1 MKNRIPALFMALILT
16 LFCLPV
22 SAFAQED
29 SGDSEGFAESTD
41 VFSEGS
47 DGETEHAYN
56 EADDFVRFGIG
67 EEYAIVPCCAGSSVV
82 DLHGIDGKTL
92 QIFKSARHENQI
104 WTIGKVGDS
113 YYFRSK
119 RNGKAVDV
127 PNADASGNRELQCY
141 DYHGGDNQLWRLES
155 MGDGTYSIHAKL
167 NDSMVWDVRDAAWAD
182 GTVIRLYQQN
192 RTNAQRFRFVHV
204 STTEPMSEWGADRH
218 DCYGSGWSIWDGS
231 CSYDWY
237 YNHIN
242 ENDLYVNTAADLFG
256 LASFV
261 VNGFEMEGKTIHL
274 TRDINLAGI
283 EWTPIGFKDR
293 WFRGSFNGHNHAI
306 IGLSRTT
313 DDDYHGL
320 FGRVAGGTI
329 CNLAVKGTVKGNEH
343 VGGIVGLLQAGHL
356 CNIYSEVTIGNCTYI
371 RQGGVVG
378 AIAYGGFVDHCTQ
391 NACVNSS
398 DHDDCRGGIAGY
410 SDGFIRYCVNN
421 GTVKHNWNYAGG
433 IAGTSGGVI
442 EYCANHGTVGGCYY
456 SDHVGG
462 IAGWMKD
469 GVILGCYNDGQIY
482 SLSYRYVGGIC
493 GKLDVSDR
501 IIGCINAGRVYG
513 YEHIGGICGE
523 GHVVKCLNIG
533 IVTGDYDTG
542 GISGN
547 ATWALSSY
555 ALEWSAASITGS
567 NEHNG
572 GNWTS
577 PSDILSGKTCYQ
589 LNLGADT
596 SDIYGITEV
605 FSQNIGSDPYPTFGS
620 SPVTESGGSYTN
632 GEYRV
637 TAECARGY
645 GSIEGTGAYRKG
657 DAVTL
662 TAKPA
667 AGCVFDHFEVKTVE
681 VGKMTGWNG
690 SEQDCP
696 AVTVKTYTE
705 ETLVLTNSIDKSYT
719 VRAVFKVFDDT
730 PDDMKVNV
738 KLELE
743 CTNGVDGWNSDI
755 VAAELVDSAGEKH
768 RWEISHE
775 NLDGAGEKVSHE
787 FYIGTSSPVAVY
799 VTADFGGGL
808 TFRDYGL
815 KARMWVNGSGKAIES
830 AEATLNSYPFTSST
844 YSENYLHISFEN
856 FGNSVVGGTSYT
868 TCSEAWEK
876 AKSDSSLTVQLE
888 SAWLLDKSLEVGSG
902 QTVNLD
908 LNGYPV
914 IRTIKKTD
922 YNGELFLIREGGT
935 LNISDSTPTRQSSGT
950 FQGGSIQGGRSWDT
964 AGLIEC
970 EGTLV
975 MNGGT
980 LYNGGTND
988 VGGAVKLTGSASAKL
1003 TDVLISDCWSD
1014 KAITYQNE
1022 GGAIYMSDSAT
1033 ATLKDCTVRNCRAG
1047 DYGGAVYM
1055 EDKGNRLTCENVTV
1069 LNCKADD
1076 NYGGGIYQDEGETN
1090 WIGGRIANCSAGEY
1104 GGGFYQ
1110 RYGKVYMQNVGF
1122 EENKTEY
1129 DGGAFYLDAG
1139 DGLWLTGCTMQ
1150 QNRAGYYGGA
1160 IYNNGKNMVLEDC
1173 SVISN
1178 ASDKEGGGIY
1188 LESPGTI
1195 GVAGKVV
1202 IRSSDG
1208 SGSMDNLVME
1218 NGAQLYDHGLEPG
1231 SEIHLRSYSDG
1242 NVTLGGS
1249 QMSEYQLNQY
1259 FRADYGRLE
1268 LDKAQTVNTELRASV
1283 FSEGKTVLIIAPV
1296 LALAVVAA
1304 TVIYKR
1310 TRRKG
1315 EEQ

>member
-1 MKNRIPALFMALILT
+1 MKKRILALCLALILT
-16 LFCLPV
+16 LLCMPLSVPV
-22 SAFAQED
+22 SAE
-29 SGDSEGFAESTD
+29 ES
-41 VFSEGS
+41 S
-47 DGETEHAYN
+47 DNALTGLYG
-56 EADDFVRFGIG
+56 EADDLARFGTD
-67 EEYAIVPCCAGSSVV
+67 EEYAIVPCCAGSSAV
-82 DLHGIDGKTL
+82 DLHGNDGKTL
-92 QIFKSARHENQI
+92 QIYRFARHENQI
-104 WTIGKVGDS
+104 WTIGKAGDY
-113 YYFRSK
+113 YYFKSK
-119 RNGKAVDV
+119 RNGKAIDV
-127 PNADASGNRELQCY
+127 PNANAANGQKPEGY
-141 DYHGGDNQLWRLES
+141 DYHGGDNQLWRLENL
-155 MGDGTYSIHAKL
+155 GDGTYSIHSKL
-167 NDSMVWDVRDAAWAD
+167 NNSMVLDIAGGSWDD
-182 GTVIRLYQQN
+182 GTTVQLYTQN
-192 RTNAQRFRFVHV
+192 RTPAQRFRFVHV

-218 DCYGSGWSIWDGS
+218 DCFGSDWSIWDGS

-237 YNHIN
+237 YDHVN
-242 ENDLYVNTAADLFG
+242 ENDLYINTAADLFG

-283 EWTPIGFKDR
+283 EWTPIGFKDH
-293 WFRGSFNGHNHAI
+293 WFRGSFNGHDHAI
-306 IGLSRTT
+306 VGLSRTT
-313 DDDYHGL
+313 DSDYNAL
-320 FGRVAGGTI
+320 FGMVAGGTI
-329 CNLAVKGTVKGNEH
+329 CNLAVKGAVKGNEH
-343 VGGIVGLLQAGHL
+343 VGGIVGMLQYGHL
-356 CNIYSEVTIGNCTYI
+356 CNIYSEVTIGNCTYQ
-371 RQGGVVG
+371 RQGGVIG
-378 AIAYGGFVDHCTQ
+378 AIAYGGFVDHVTQ
-391 NACVNSS
+391 NASVNSS

-410 SDGFIRYCVNN
+410 SDGFIRYSVNN

-442 EYCANHGTVGGCYY
+442 EFCANHGTVGGSYY

-462 IAGWMKD
+462 IAGWVKG
-469 GVILGCYNDGQIY
+469 GVILGCYNDGQVY
-482 SLSYRYVGGIC
+482 SVSYRYVGGIC

-501 IIGCINAGRVYG
+501 VIGCINAGRVYG

-533 IVTGDYDTG
+533 IVTGDYKTG

-555 ALEWSAASITGS
+555 ALEWSAASITGTGDS
-567 NEHNG
+567 NG

-577 PSDILSGKTCYQ
+577 SSELLSGKICYQ
-589 LNLGADT
+589 LNHGADT
-596 SDIYGITEV
+596 YDIYGITEI

-620 SPVTESGGSYTN
+620 SPVTESGDSFTN

-637 TAECARGY
+637 TAECERGY
-645 GSIEGTGAYRKG
+645 GSVEGAGTYQSG

-667 AGCVFDHFEVKTVE
+667 AGCVFDHFEVKTAE
-681 VGKMTGWNG
+681 AGKMTGWNG
-690 SEQDCP
+690 SQQDCP

-705 ETLVLTNSIDKSYT
+705 ETLILTNSIDKSYT
-719 VRAVFKVFDDT
+719 VRAVFKIYDDT

-743 CTNGVDGWNSDI
+743 CTNGVDGWNGDI
-755 VAAELVDSAGEKH
+755 VAAELLDSAGEKH
-768 RWEISHE
+768 RWDIKSTS
-775 NLDGAGEKVSHE
+775 LDGAGEKVSHE
-787 FYIGTSSPVAVY
+787 FNLGTTSPVAVY
-799 VTADFGGGL
+799 VTADFGGGV

-815 KARMWVNGSGKAIES
+815 KARMWVNGSVKAIES

-844 YSENYLHISFEN
+844 YSENYMHISFEN

-876 AKSDSSLTVQLE
+876 AKSDSSLTVRLE
-888 SAWLLDKSLEVGSG
+888 SAWLLDKALEVGSG

-935 LNISDSTPTRQSSGT
+935 LNISDSTPTRQSSGLFT
-950 FQGGSIQGGRSWDT
+950 GGSIQGGRSWDT

-970 EGTLV
+970 KGTLV

-988 VGGAVKLTGSASAKL
+988 VGGAIKLTGSASAKL
-1003 TDVLISDCWSD
+1003 TGVLISDCWSD
-1014 KAITYQNE
+1014 KAVTYQNL
-1022 GGAIYMSDSAT
+1022 GGAIYMSGSA
-1033 ATLKDCTVRNCRAG
+1033 AAALKDCTIRNCRAG

-1055 EDKGNRLTCENVTV
+1055 EDNGNRLTCDNVTV
-1069 LNCKADD
+1069 FNCKADN
-1076 NYGGGIYQDEGETN
+1076 NYGGGVYQDEGETN

-1104 GGGFYQ
+1104 GGSFYQ
-1110 RYGKVYMQNVGF
+1110 RYGKVYMQNVSF
-1122 EENKTEY
+1122 EENSTEY

-1139 DGLWLTGCTMQ
+1139 DGLWLVGCSMVR
-1150 QNRAGYYGGA
+1150 NKAGNNGGA
-1160 IYNNGKNMVLEDC
+1160 IYNNGKNMYLEDC
-1173 SVISN
+1173 SVYSN
-1178 ASDKEGGGIY
+1178 ASRYDGGGIY
-1188 LESPGTI
+1188 LESPGSI

-1202 IRSSDG
+1202 IRNSDG

-1218 NGAQLYDHGLEPG
+1218 KGALLYNYGLEPG

-1249 QMSEYQLNQY
+1249 MMSEYQLNQY
-1259 FRADYGRLE
+1259 FHADYGRLE
-1268 LDKAQTVNTELRASV
+1268 LAETQTVNTELRASI
-1283 FSEGKTVLIIAPV
+1283 FSGGKAVLIIAPV
-1296 LALAVVAA
+1296 LALVVIAA
-1304 TVIYKR
+1304 TVIYQR

-1315 EEQ
+1315 EKQ